1 MKNRAP
7 FQRLQ
12 ALPLYT
18 RYIVVFALG
27 AAAALAFAPYYAVPL
42 LFIAFPVLL
51 LLAADLKGWRSAAGL
66 GWWFGF
72 GHFLV
77 GLHWIGNAFQV
88 DAATFGW
95 MEYPAVIGLSAMMA
109 FYPALALAL
118 TRRIWQWLASRGIQ
132 ALSFTGVLAFALLWS
147 GSEWLRGHLFTGF
160 PWNLIGYIWGF
171 SDAMLQPASLFGI
184 YGLSLVTILILS
196 LPAVLAAHGLKS
208 RQSLAALAVM
218 AGLPLALFAFGLWT
232 LSAATD
238 AKVPGKRLRLV
249 QTNIDQREKWNPDK
263 RGEHLIRYLVASARP
278 GEKPITDVI
287 WPETAIS
294 YFIDREPS
302 RRYLISG
309 IIPSSNG
316 YIITGAPRISQDS
329 GADVKLWNSLF
340 VMGKDGEI
348 AATYDKF
355 HLVPFGEYLPFRKF
369 LSLFGI
375 DKLAAGDVDFSSGP
389 GPQTIRVNGL
399 PPFSPLV
406 CYEII
411 FPGQSVNRTDRPDWI
426 LNITN
431 DAWFGDST
439 GPYQHLVAARTRAI
453 EEGLPVVRVAGTGIS
468 AFIDPYGRVRSSIP
482 LNQAGIV
489 DGDLLSKR
497 AEQTLYTRIDDWS
510 YFFFLSILAIGVVMA
525 GITSNTGSVIIAKG
539 RRR

>member
-1 MKNRAP
+1 MNNSAFLRWL
-7 FQRLQ
+7 R
-12 ALPLYT
+12 ALPLHI
-18 RYIVVFALG
+18 RYFVVFALG
-27 AAAALAFAPYYAVPL
+27 AAASLAFAPYYAVPL
-42 LFIAFPVLL
+42 AFIAFPVLL
-51 LLAADLKGWRSAAGL
+51 LFAADLKGWRSAAGL
-66 GWWFGF
+66 GWFFGF

-109 FYPALALAL
+109 FYPALALVL
-118 TRRIWQWLASRGIQ
+118 TRWAWQWLARRGIQ
-132 ALSFTGVLAFALLWS
+132 SLSCVGVLAFALSWS

-171 SDAMLQPASLFGI
+171 SDAMLQPVSLFGI
-184 YGLSLVTILILS
+184 YGLSLVTILVLS
-196 LPAVLAAHGLKS
+196 LPVVPAVYILKS
-208 RQSLAALAVM
+208 RQSLAALGVM
-218 AGLPLALFAFGLWT
+218 AGLPLAMLAFGLWT
-232 LSAATD
+232 IGNATEGN
-238 AKVPGKRLRLV
+238 VPGKRLRLV

-263 RGEHLIRYLVASARP
+263 RGEHLIRYLVASAQP
-278 GEKPITDVI
+278 GPKPVTDII

-294 YFIDREPS
+294 YFIDNEPS

-309 IIPSSNG
+309 VIPNSNG
-316 YIITGAPRISQDS
+316 HIITGAPRISQEV
-329 GADVKLWNSLF
+329 GADIKLWNSLF
-340 VMGKDGEI
+340 VVGKDGEI

-369 LSLFGI
+369 FSFFGI

-389 GPQTIRVNGL
+389 GPKTIRLNGL

-411 FPGQSVNRTDRPDWI
+411 FPGQSVNRADRPAWI

-468 AFIDPYGRVRSSIP
+468 AFIDAYGRVKSFIP
-482 LNQAGIV
+482 LNQSGIV
-489 DGDLLSKR
+489 DDDLPSQR
-497 AEQTLYTRIDDWS
+497 VVQTLYARIDDWS
-510 YFFFLSILAIGVVMA
+510 YFFFFSILAIGVVIA
-525 GITSNTGSVIIAKG
+525 GAASKTGPVIIAKG